1 MAVNRFVL
9 NGISYHGHGAINE
22 IPGIVKS
29 KGFKKAFVAS
39 DPDLVKFGVTA
50 KVTDLLKENG
60 IEYELYSDIKPN
72 PTIENVLHGV
82 DAYKASE
89 ADFMITIGGGSS
101 MDTGKAIGIIIN
113 NPEFADV
120 RSLEGVAPTKKRTV
134 FTIAVPTTGGTG
146 AESTI
151 NYVITDVE
159 KKRKFVC
166 VDPNDIPDVAVVDPD
181 MMASMPKGLT
191 ASTGMDA
198 LTHAIEGYTTAGAWE
213 LSDCLDLEAIKLIA
227 ANLRKAV
234 ENDPDGRE
242 GMALA
247 QYVTA
252 MAYSNVGLGIA
263 HSMAHTLGAVYDTP
277 HGVACAMMLP
287 ILSIPV
293 FPASAFAKH
302 SSTLF
307 PIALI
312 MPSPVTTQRVF
323 VILSIFISF
332 ICHHAFARF
341 LSTCSEYTGL
351 PQSFLS
357 GQPSLYDL
365 LLHICY
371 NVLCKALDVVEVLLC
386 NTCHSYA
393 VSRIDTSDNLQ
404 GINRIKSN
412 SITKQWNF
420 II

>member
-9 NGISYHGHGAINE
+9 NAMSFHGHGAINE
-22 IPGIVKS
+22 IPGIVAS

-50 KVTDLLKENG
+50 KVTDLLAKNG
-60 IEYELYSDIKPN
+60 IEFEVYSNIKPN
-72 PTIENVLHGV
+72 PTIENVQEGV
-82 DAYKASE
+82 DAYKASG

-101 MDTGKAIGIIIN
+101 MDTGKGIGIIVN
-113 NPEFADV
+113 NPKFYDV

-181 MMASMPKGLT
+181 MMSSMPKGLT

-198 LTHAIEGYTTAGAWE
+198 LTHAIEGYTTKGAWE

-227 ANLRKAV
+227 KNLRKAV
-234 ENDPDGRE
+234 QNDPDGRE

-277 HGVACAMMLP
+277 HGVACAMML
-287 ILSIPV
+287 SIV
-293 FPASAFAKH
+293 MEFNKDFTGEKYKAIAEAF
-302 SSTLF
+302 
-307 PIALI
+307 
-312 MPSPVTTQRVF
+312 
-323 VILSIFISF
+323 
-332 ICHHAFARF
+332 
-341 LSTCSEYTGL
+341 
-351 PQSFLS
+351 
-357 GQPSLYDL
+357 D
-365 LLHICY
+365 
-371 NVLCKALDVVEVLLC
+371 
-386 NTCHSYA
+386 
-393 VSRIDTSDNLQ
+393 IDTTGMDQETYRKAAIDAVQQLSVDV
-404 GINRIKSN
+404 GIP
-412 SITKQWNF
+412 TKLEKLKEEDLPFLCESAAADACAPGNPREATLADYEAMF
-420 II
+420 RKLM